1 MSITFNSS
9 ELIEMAE
16 RIEEDGHNFYHKAA
30 ELFDNP
36 HIQDL
41 LVKLARWEN
50 KHKTRFASLR
60 EQIQGIDQQDSN
72 LESDDDLSLYLQAM
86 EGLDV
91 FTAKEDSMDELTG
104 NERMKE
110 VLKIALRKEKDS
122 IIYFLALKAFVPTEI
137 GKKKINDII
146 EEELRHIAILNKSI
160 KEFI

>member
-16 RIEEDGHNFYHKAA
+16 KIEEDGQKFYSKAA
-30 ELFDNP
+30 EFFDNP

-41 LVKLARWEN
+41 LIKLAKWEN
-50 KHKTRFASLR
+50 KHKTRFANLR
-60 EQIQGIDQQDSN
+60 EQISDLDQQESN
-72 LESDDDLSLYLQAM
+72 IDSDDDLTLYLQAM
-86 EGLDV
+86 EGLDI
-91 FTAKEDSMDELTG
+91 FTATEDTTDKLTG

-122 IIYFLALKAFVPTEI
+122 IIYFVALKAFVPTET
-137 GKKKINDII
+137 GKKKIDDII
-146 EEELRHIAILNKSI
+146 KEELRHIAILNKSI